1 MTLTRIVN
9 TPVFDN
15 LANAVKIIDS
25 PHSEVHDGSAFH
37 VSAYDLDLDSAAV
50 VEIQSITEDTL
61 AENDVYTLTYDGV
74 TLTSIAADATPS
86 TAELIT
92 SITEGDNAA
101 NYAAMPF
108 TITAGSSALTL
119 TWKTAG
125 AVVSLVTAE
134 KTTGSG
140 TPIVSRTVTGSF
152 SVLSITFKIPSISTK
167 RMHFTANGDCTSGAL
182 FEVLEGPTITGST
195 GTNKTILN
203 RDRDSENQSMVLSM
217 DATANTVTVNAA
229 VTHDGTIIEAAP
241 LSAGKSKMVGHSRG
255 EEEWLLKTNSLY
267 TIRITGLADN
277 GIASINLNWYEHTN
291 ILRPIGN

>member
-25 PHSEVHDGSAFH
+25 PHSKVHDGFAFH
-37 VSAYDLDLDSAAV
+37 VSAYDLILD
-50 VEIQSITEDTL
+50 
-61 AENDVYTLTYDGV
+61 
-74 TLTSIAADATPS
+74 AD
-86 TAELIT
+86 
-92 SITEGDNAA
+92 D
-101 NYAAMPF
+101 
-108 TITAGSSALTL
+108 
-119 TWKTAG
+119 
-125 AVVSLVTAE
+125 
-134 KTTGSG
+134 
-140 TPIVSRTVTGSF
+140 
-152 SVLSITFKIPSISTK
+152 VLSITFKIPNISTK

-195 GTNKTILN
+195 GVNKTILN

-217 DATANTVTVNAA
+217 DATANTVTVNAT

-241 LSAGKSKMVGHSRG
+241 LSAGKSKIVGQSRG

-267 TIRITGLADN
+267 TIRITGLTN
-277 GIASINLNWYEHTN
+277 GGIASINLNWYEHTS